1 MEFYYKNK
9 RMFLATVIFQEF
21 VKEVATMIIAKEMV
35 VEMVDAYE
43 KCKREDEEIE
53 SCFDVF
59 TRQVIQWILKYYL
72 ED

>member
-1 MEFYYKNK
+1 
-9 RMFLATVIFQEF
+9 
-21 VKEVATMIIAKEMV
+21 
-35 VEMVDAYE
+35 MVDAYE